1 MEYASKGVANAGLT
15 TGIIG
20 TSLAGLEGLASYFG
34 NKNQSD
40 GDKAVTRYEAA
51 LYGKIEEKDD
61 KIAKL
66 EAEMYTDRRV
76 RESEDRINA
85 RIDGVNAQ
93 LGQQAVYNATNTA
106 MLGGLQGQVAQLQSL
121 TKMVVP
127 NTSVCPGWG
136 NVTVTPSTGGT
147 TTNG

>member
-34 NKNQSD
+34 NKNQSES
-40 GDKAVTRYEAA
+40 DKPVTRYEAA
-51 LYGKIEEKDD
+51 LFGEIEKKDV
-61 KIAKL
+61 KIAQL
-66 EAEMYTDRRV
+66 ESEMYTDKRV
-76 RESEDRINA
+76 REAEDKINA

-93 LGQQAVYNATNTA
+93 LSQQAVYNATNTA

-127 NTSVCPGWG
+127 NASVCPGWG
-136 NVTVTPSTGGT
+136 NVNITPATSGS
-147 TTNG
+147 NG